1 MTLVRSSL
9 ELVEDI
15 LDSRGDEAALALEL
29 FSRGDEAVDA
39 IFSTVKSTMVPAS
52 HELLTVL
59 AMAAS
64 PNKLDELRSLID
76 HPDNEVSTTAYQAL
90 GHIGDRSVT
99 TLLAERLLDEKKGF
113 VASTTAG
120 KALAMIP
127 DLRVA
132 DLMRERVER
141 WLAARRKGLDWIASL
156 EVRHGFDLIWAAT
169 LAAILAA
176 NGDQRGAPLIFDVV
190 SLPKARRKA
199 LSGAFDM
206 HDSTCKLLMHF
217 ACPGLLDAIQAG
229 AKQGGNDTK
238 QILARV
244 LGHIG
249 NRDAVDVLVGLSNTK
264 HAETSEALAS
274 WLTRLTGAD
283 LPELPLYGEEIQRWW
298 KEHRSNFSPDTNYQQ
313 GRPWKVDDLL
323 DRATEPSDIAAHELL
338 VVTGINITREMRAR
352 GAGKAEVIAELREES
367 KGRFQEGHLYRHGHE
382 VDPRS
387 CALPLE

>member
-120 KALAMIP
+120 
-127 DLRVA
+127 
-132 DLMRERVER
+132 
-141 WLAARRKGLDWIASL
+141 
-156 EVRHGFDLIWAAT
+156 FT
-169 LAAILAA
+169 
-176 NGDQRGAPLIFDVV
+176 
-190 SLPKARRKA
+190 
-199 LSGAFDM
+199 
-206 HDSTCKLLMHF
+206 
-217 ACPGLLDAIQAG
+217 
-229 AKQGGNDTK
+229 
-238 QILARV
+238 
-244 LGHIG
+244 
-249 NRDAVDVLVGLSNTK
+249 
-264 HAETSEALAS
+264 
-274 WLTRLTGAD
+274 
-283 LPELPLYGEEIQRWW
+283 
-298 KEHRSNFSPDTNYQQ
+298 
-313 GRPWKVDDLL
+313 
-323 DRATEPSDIAAHELL
+323 
-338 VVTGINITREMRAR
+338 
-352 GAGKAEVIAELREES
+352 
-367 KGRFQEGHLYRHGHE
+367 
-382 VDPRS
+382 
-387 CALPLE
+387 